1 MKAHV
6 LPKAFYELRE
16 SGAGP
21 YKSVT
26 DAVNIFP
33 KKIPVGLYDKT
44 MVTEE
49 GERTFQ
55 LLDDYGTRLLLKRDS
70 AFQPFRHTEN
80 ILGWTLLN
88 YDYPTLKLF
97 ALSILWRAHAS
108 TPPEF
113 KNVRL
118 GPHEARVRHLLL
130 NATPGTPEEYSVVIV
145 KWIDEEFGPV
155 FMDPFRETYDG
166 LNYYRIYLGRYVLY
180 FKVDQR
186 RTNAA
191 FRDFQLGQ
199 DTKLVVIARE
209 LKKSKE
215 RPLMQKL
222 ARLNT
227 DKLDNSKTL

>member
-1 MKAHV
+1 
-6 LPKAFYELRE
+6 
-16 SGAGP
+16 
-21 YKSVT
+21 
-26 DAVNIFP
+26 
-33 KKIPVGLYDKT
+33 
-44 MVTEE
+44 
-49 GERTFQ
+49 
-55 LLDDYGTRLLLKRDS
+55 LLLKS
-70 AFQPFRHTEN
+70 ELAFQPFPETEN
-80 ILGWTLLN
+80 ILGWTLPN

-108 TPPEF
+108 TLPEF
-113 KNVRL
+113 KNVQL

-130 NATPGTPEEYSVVIV
+130 SATPGAPEEYSVVIV

-186 RTNAA
+186 PTNAA
-191 FRDFQLGQ
+191 FRYFQLGQ

-215 RPLMQKL
+215 WLLMQRIAKL
-222 ARLNT
+222 NAGKLGDSKSCDGIYQPT
-227 DKLDNSKTL
+227 DLDAHPKNGRS